1 MIGVLLMAYGSPS
14 SLEEVEPYYTHIR
27 GGRKPSPELLEELLA
42 RYRAIG
48 GRSPLREITY
58 CQAAALE
65 EKLHSS
71 GVEARV
77 YVGMRHSP
85 PFISEVVSSMAR
97 DGIRRAVALP
107 MAPHYSAMSV
117 GEYIRIAEEARRES
131 AQDLTFLYIRS
142 WHDHPGYIAA
152 VAETVSEALA
162 AFPEGEREAVPV
174 VFTAHSLPQRI
185 LQEGDPYPQE
195 LQRTCELVSDAC
207 GGLRWTLAYQSAGRA
222 QERWLGP
229 EVSEVLRELGREGAT
244 SVLVCPVGF
253 VADHLEVLYDLDIEA
268 KGVAEELGIQFRR
281 SPSLNDRPAFI
292 AALKDIVLG
301 ALQEG
306 PRP

>member
-14 SLEEVEPYYTHIR
+14 SLEEVESYYTHIR

-48 GRSPLREITY
+48 GKSPLLEITY
-58 CQAAALE
+58 RQAAALE
-65 EKLHSS
+65 ERLRGS
-71 GVEARV
+71 GLEARV

-85 PFISEVVSSMAR
+85 PFISEAVSSMAR
-97 DGIRRAVALP
+97 DGILRAVALP

-117 GEYIRIAEEARRES
+117 GQYIRIAEEARRDF
-131 AQDLTFLYIRS
+131 AQDLTFHYIRS

-152 VAETVSEALA
+152 VAETVLEALGS
-162 AFPEGEREAVPV
+162 FQEAQRTVPV

-185 LQEGDPYPQE
+185 LQEDDPYPRE
-195 LQRTCELVSDAC
+195 LLRTCDLVSQAC
-207 GGLRWTLAYQSAGRA
+207 GGLSWTLAYQSAGRT
-222 QERWLGP
+222 QEPWLGP
-229 EVSEVLRELGREGAT
+229 EVTEVLRGLRREGAT

-268 KGVAEELGIQFRR
+268 RDVAEEEGIQFRR
-281 SPSLNDRPAFI
+281 APSLNDRPTFI
-292 AALKDIVLG
+292 AALTDIVLR
-301 ALQEG
+301 ALQG
-306 PRP
+306 GSGT

>member
-1 MIGVLLMAYGSPS
+1 MIGVLLMAYGSPG

-48 GRSPLREITY
+48 GKSPLLEITY
-58 CQAAALE
+58 RQAAALE
-65 EKLHSS
+65 ERLHDA

-85 PFISEVVSSMAR
+85 PFISETVSSMAR
-97 DGIRRAVALP
+97 DGIRLAVALP
-107 MAPHYSAMSV
+107 MAPHYSALSV
-117 GEYIRIAEEARRES
+117 GQYLRLAEEARRDS
-131 AQDLTFLYIRS
+131 AKDLTLHYVRS

-152 VAETVSEALA
+152 VAETVFEALGT
-162 AFPEGEREAVPV
+162 FEEERRTVPV

-185 LQEGDPYPQE
+185 LLEDDPYPRE
-195 LQRTCELVSDAC
+195 LLRTCDLVSRAC
-207 GGLRWTLAYQSAGRA
+207 GGLRWTLAYQSAGRT
-222 QERWLGP
+222 QEAWLGP
-229 EVSEVLRELGREGAT
+229 EVAEVLRELRMEGVT
-244 SVLVCPVGF
+244 SVLVCPIGF

-268 KGVAEELGIQFRR
+268 RGVAEELGIQFRR
-281 SPSLNDRPAFI
+281 APSLNDRPTFMK
-292 AALKDIVLG
+292 ALADIVLR

-306 PRP
+306 PSS